1 MIQYFSY
8 NFSTVEN
15 PLSDGGN
22 FTTIPGYSAL
32 KAVAGNLCEGSS
44 ASTNCLMYYSGQIL
58 PADQYAEVTIPSLAI
73 PGTDYVYL
81 VVRQVPGAQTS
92 YFLVLQGT
100 TSSPSSQT
108 ATLYARVSGGLHSL
122 GTQAITIA
130 ANDVIRLSISGNTL
144 SISQNGSVLTSIVDG
159 QYYINNGGY
168 AGFGIFSSVLTA
180 TTVSLFAGGG
190 PANPAVVQYSSG
202 WQIGAFGTSLP
213 AFANPVGAGDQ
224 IVVWVASIDNHGTC
238 TGCTDNAS
246 GGSNTYTQVFTSNPS
261 SGIYLYCFLATNT
274 SAQTSL
280 TITPTKS
287 ASGTYLVSCALDYQ
301 SAIAFT
307 LDQANSQYA
316 GSGTRNLYAQTT
328 STLAQAIEVAV
339 TFYSETSNDNEQA
352 VPNNGFTIRAFEN
365 GDPVLGEWFGSADKI
380 TAAIT
385 AISNPGYNV
394 GTNLSGNCPVGI
406 VLLYAA
412 TYSISGSAGVA
423 GATVSYTGTSSG
435 STTADGSGNYT
446 ISGLSNGSYT
456 ITPSLTGYSFSPTN
470 ASETIS
476 GSSITGVNFTATHL
490 TVATA
495 TFSPVAGTYQKTQTV
510 TVSNSNS
517 GLAGFAMYY
526 TTDGSTPTTGSTPIS
541 NGGTVSI
548 SHNTTLKVLS
558 VATGYIN
565 SIATGQFNIVQ
576 GTGDGLNYGYRFRF

>member
-1 MIQYFSY
+1 MNQYFSY

-32 KAVAGNLCEGSS
+32 KAVAGNLCEGSA

-58 PADQYAEVTIPSLAI
+58 PADQYAEVTIPSLAL
-73 PGTDYVYL
+73 PGTDFIYL
-81 VVRQVPGAQTS
+81 VVRQLPGVQTS
-92 YFLVLQGT
+92 YLLVLQGT
-100 TSSPSSQT
+100 TASPAAQT
-108 ATLYARVSGGLHSL
+108 ATLYSRVSGALTSL
-122 GTQAITIA
+122 GTVSITIA
-130 ANDVIRLSISGNTL
+130 ANDVIRLSITGNNL
-144 SISQNGSVLTSIVDG
+144 SISQNGSVLTTITDG
-159 QYYINNGGY
+159 AFHVNAGY

-180 TTVSLFAGGG
+180 STVSLFAGGG
-190 PANPAVVQYSSG
+190 PANPAVVQYTPG
-202 WQIGAFGTSLP
+202 WQIGAFGTTLP
-213 AFANPVGAGDQ
+213 AFTNPVGAGDQ

-246 GGSNTYTQVFTSNPS
+246 GGSNTYNQVFTSNPS
-261 SGIYLYCFLATNT
+261 SGIYLYCFVATNT
-274 SAQTSL
+274 VAQNSL

-287 ASGTYLVSCALDYQ
+287 AGGTYLVSCILDYQ
-301 SAIAFT
+301 SGIAFT

-316 GSGTRNLYAQTT
+316 GSGTKNMYAQTT
-328 STLAQAIEVAV
+328 STLAQAIEVAI
-339 TFYSETSNDNEQA
+339 TFYSETSNDNEVA
-352 VPNNGFTIRAFEN
+352 VPTAGFIIRAYEN
-365 GDPVLGEWFGSADKI
+365 GDPVLGEWFGSADRI
-380 TAAIT
+380 TTSTAAIG
-385 AISNPGYNV
+385 NPGFNV
-394 GTNLSGNCPVGI
+394 GVNLTGNVPVGI

-412 TYSISGSAGVA
+412 TYSISGNAGVA

-446 ISGLSNGSYT
+446 LSGLSNGSYT

-470 ASETIS
+470 SSQTIS
-476 GSSITGVNFTATHL
+476 GSNITGVNFTATHL

-495 TFSPVAGTYQKTQTV
+495 TFSPVAGTYQKAQTV
-510 TVSNSNS
+510 TVSNTNS
-517 GLAGFAMYY
+517 ALGGFAMYY

-548 SHNTTLKVLS
+548 SVSTTLKVLS
-558 VATGYIN
+558 VATGYLN

-576 GTGDGLNYGYRFRF
+576 GTGDGLEYGYRFRF